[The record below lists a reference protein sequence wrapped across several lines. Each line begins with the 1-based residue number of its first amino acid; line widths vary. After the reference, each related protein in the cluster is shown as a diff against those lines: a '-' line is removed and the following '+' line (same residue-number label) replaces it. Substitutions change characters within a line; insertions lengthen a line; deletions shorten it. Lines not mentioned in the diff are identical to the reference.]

1 MKDNSNALANIERF
15 ITITMGGW
23 KMEENKLEDMKKPR
37 WRQAD
42 RLKHI
47 VSVLKQNRMV
57 TVDSLVKYFA
67 ERSRLPDGEGW
78 DCSSVTIKRDIGVLK
93 KKYNCP
99 IVYERSEKTYK
110 IKDLE
115 WTLPMPPVIGEHA
128 MMAAI
133 LGAKIAEDLFPPS
146 VSSMITGA
154 VDELLKNNSADL
166 SDRSIVQSLKI
177 FARIG
182 VNGEIKVFPV
192 VFDAWKRHRA
202 LKIWYEKPGKA
213 VKERIVKPMSLVFAD
228 RKWHIVC
235 HCEDVHEYRTFVIS
249 RIQQAEML
257 PEIFDVDMDEIE
269 RLKPETFLKYTMLE
283 NVRIL
288 VTAKAKAYVE
298 GNFISSK
305 PVLTERADGRFLLLL
320 PSVPLEAVV
329 PWVMAQGGEAV
340 VLEPHVAIE
349 AVRKAAKAVL
359 DSGNYVVEQFNRQK
373 RDCYKI

>member
-1 MKDNSNALANIERF
+1 M
-15 ITITMGGW
+15 TIAMGGW

-47 VSVLKQNRMV
+47 VSVLKQNRKV

-67 ERSRLPDGEGW
+67 ELSRLPDGEGW

-93 KKYNCP
+93 KKFDCP
-99 IVYERSEKTYK
+99 IVYERSGKTYK

-115 WTLPMPPVIGEHA
+115 WMLPMPSIVGEHA

-146 VSSMITGA
+146 VSSIITGA

-166 SDRSIVQSLKI
+166 GDRSIVQSLKI
-177 FARIG
+177 FARMG

-202 LKIWYEKPGKA
+202 MKIWYEKPGKA
-213 VKERIVKPMSLVFAD
+213 VQERVVKPMSLVFAD
-228 RKWHIVC
+228 RKWHIYC
-235 HCEDVHEYRTFVIS
+235 YCEDVHEYRTFVIS
-249 RIQQAEML
+249 RIQQAEKL
-257 PEIFDVDMDEIE
+257 PEVFDVDMDEIE

-288 VTAKAKAYVE
+288 VTGKAKAYVE

-305 PVLTERADGRFLLLL
+305 PVLTERADGRFMLLL

-340 VLEPHVAIE
+340 VLEPQVAVE
-349 AVRKAAKAVL
+349 AIKNAAKAVL
-359 DSGNYVVEQFNRQK
+359 EAAES
-373 RDCYKI
+373 